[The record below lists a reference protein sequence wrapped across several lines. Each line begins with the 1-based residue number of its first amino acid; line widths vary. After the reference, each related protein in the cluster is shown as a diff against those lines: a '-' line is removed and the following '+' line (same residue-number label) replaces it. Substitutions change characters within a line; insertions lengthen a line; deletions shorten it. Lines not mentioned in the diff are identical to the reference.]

1 MRTPALSHNPD
12 LPTTSSP
19 QVNSVWRYTLLVAM
33 VILLWDASGLD
44 RLVTAG
50 FADANGFVL
59 RHNWWLERVFHDGA
73 RQLAILLF
81 LGLWLAVWRPIG
93 WLGSISRLERLEA
106 AIGISLS
113 LLLVSGIKHYSLTS
127 CPWDLQVY
135 GGYAQY
141 LSHWAWGLKDGGS
154 GHCFPGGHASAAFA
168 YLALPLPWLLSA
180 SLIKQQLGRRILWGV
195 LAAGMLLGATQTLRG
210 AHYPSHTLWTGMLCW
225 LTALANHQIFAML
238 GQSRRPARL
247 A

>member
-12 LPTTSSP
+12 LRTTSSP
-19 QVNSVWRYTLLVAM
+19 HVHSVWRTTLMVAVLV
-33 VILLWDASGLD
+33 LLWDASGLD
-44 RLVTAG
+44 VVVMGG
-50 FADANGFVL
+50 FANANGFAL

-73 RQLAILLF
+73 RQLAVVLF
-81 LGLWLAVWRPIG
+81 LGLWLTVWRPLG
-93 WLGSISRLERLEA
+93 WMASISRLERLEI

-113 LLLVSGIKHYSLTS
+113 LLLVSGIKRYSLSS
-127 CPWDLQVY
+127 CPWDLQTY

-141 LSHWAWGLKDGGS
+141 LSHWAWGLNDGGS

-168 YLALPLPWLLSA
+168 YLALPLPWLLST
-180 SLIKQQLGRRILWGV
+180 SKTKQQRGQRILWGV

-210 AHYPSHTLWTGMLCW
+210 AHYPSHTLWSGMLCW